1 MNNIFPTGLFSFLQ
15 LNTMAIPGISGAMKS
30 IRCTLLLILSIG
42 IIACSNDDPA
52 TVEKEKRPTNLD
64 QYNLVS
70 EGLKDYYK
78 SDEYF
83 YMGAA
88 IKPTTVDNPD
98 EVKLIKRHFN
108 CLTAENVMK
117 WSYLQPTEGTFHFD
131 NADKIVAFAQANG
144 MQVRGHTLCW
154 HNQIPDWIFKDGTAT
169 ASKELVLQRLRDH
182 ITTVMTHFKGK
193 VYAWDVVNE
202 AIDDGSGTY
211 KATKWYSICG
221 EDYIIEA
228 FKAARAADP
237 DARLFYND
245 YAATNATKRDK
256 IFTLLGKLKDQNLV
270 DGMGLQGHW
279 NISAP
284 SNELIIA
291 AFDKYKSLGIELQ
304 ITEFDVSVYTSDLD
318 PQSLFTADLAMM
330 QNIAYGRFFKLFRT
344 YKDAITGIIFWG
356 LADNYTWLDNFPVAN
371 RKNYP
376 FLFDG
381 NYDPKQGYFTVIN
394 F

>member
-1 MNNIFPTGLFSFLQ
+1 M
-15 LNTMAIPGISGAMKS
+15 
-30 IRCTLLLILSIG
+30 LSIG
-42 IIACSNDDPA
+42 VIACSNDDPE
-52 TVEKEKRPTNLD
+52 TPEKEKRPKNLD
-64 QYNLVS
+64 EYNLVN
-70 EGLKDYYK
+70 EGLKDYFT

-83 YMGAA
+83 YIGAA
-88 IKPTTVDNPD
+88 IEPNSLDKPD
-98 EVKLIKRHFN
+98 EVTLIKRHFN
-108 CLTAENVMK
+108 SLTAENVMK
-117 WSYLQPTEGTFHFD
+117 WSYLQLVEGTFSFD
-131 NADKIVAFAQANG
+131 NADKIVTFAQANG
-144 MQVRGHTLCW
+144 MKIKGHTLCW
-154 HNQIPDWIFKDGTAT
+154 YNQVPAWIFKDGSST
-169 ASKELVLQRLRDH
+169 ASKELVLQRLRTH

-202 AIDDGSGTY
+202 AIDDGSDIY
-211 KATKWYSICG
+211 KPTQWYNICG

-237 DARLFYND
+237 EATLFYND
-245 YAATNATKRDK
+245 YSATNATKREK
-256 IFTLLGKLKDQNLV
+256 IFNLLKKLKDQNLV

-284 SNELIIA
+284 SNALIID

-304 ITEFDVSVYTSDLD
+304 ITELDVSVYTSDSD
-318 PQSLFTADLAMM
+318 PQSLFTTDLATM

-344 YKDAITGIIFWG
+344 YKDAISGITFWG
-356 LADNYTWLDNFPVAN
+356 LADNHTWLDNFPVAN

-381 NYDPKQGYFTVIN
+381 TYVPKQSYFTVID